1 MPNFILCPPPLRQ
14 LLEEISDEWD
24 KLMWQSSPEYK
35 RGVSLRLAA
44 HKKAVKEGYASPYW
58 DPDNYD
64 HDWNPIHKIRK

>member
-1 MPNFILCPPPLRQ
+1 
-14 LLEEISDEWD
+14 
-24 KLMWQSSPEYK
+24 MWQSSPEYK